1 MGPNGR
7 NQTFPC
13 GHFSR
18 YQKLIFTMSYFWYQ
32 QNKASSRLSI
42 SNPNLQLNHFK
53 ENFLSYMKK
62 KIPIHEIEIA
72 PFQSSNVYHIQM
84 LMLSDAWLLSLSFV
98 IFTRSTPKKKL
109 WSNLQF
115 PPKKNLLPSI
125 YVSLTTN
132 SEPQV
137 KKFQIAF
144 SLSS

>member
-84 LMLSDAWLLSLSFV
+84 LMLSDAWLLSSSFV
-98 IFTRSTPKKKL
+98 IFTRSTPKKTLKQP
-109 WSNLQF
+109 SVPTQ
-115 PPKKNLLPSI
+115 KKSPSI
-125 YVSLTTN
+125 YIRISNHEFGT
-132 SEPQV
+132 SS